1 MTKWCLCYVTFLT
14 KVNIFNIGHNQLE
27 QQFIQNVFK
36 KLDPIIDIDF
46 QEAVKWFEFAS
57 NNGNSK
63 ATYYLGCCYYDGD
76 GVPENEARALELL
89 RDAAKNGE
97 DDALST
103 LHELGFDLDQAPITA
118 SPEVDENGIIKIYDD
133 PVSKAKSLLRKM
145 TDQVNTT
152 KQHENIDNVIVVAHQ
167 RTERLEGLMMADESD
182 AARNPVDWRI
192 PSGLPIKR

>member
-1 MTKWCLCYVTFLT
+1 M
-14 KVNIFNIGHNQLE
+14 
-27 QQFIQNVFK
+27 
-36 KLDPIIDIDF
+36 
-46 QEAVKWFEFAS
+46 
-57 NNGNSK
+57 
-63 ATYYLGCCYYDGD
+63 
-76 GVPENEARALELL
+76 L

-182 AARNPVDWRI
+182 AARNPVD
-192 PSGLPIKR
+192 